1 MKLTSRSEVVAAL
14 LVAPIALGEVKSP
27 RMLSILAALT
37 RTGAATFTAGY
48 YSTTWTVAK

>member
-14 LVAPIALGEVKSP
+14 LVAPIAMRDVKSP
-27 RMLSILAALT
+27 RMLSILSALT
-37 RTGAATFTAGY
+37 RTGDATFTAGY